1 MQVSMVVKFGFI
13 LLQGVL
19 GNPISPHDGTR
30 LRSDDSTAP
39 LLVDI
44 PKFKSLVDGQS
55 AKRNEA
61 SKIANNRMAH

>member
-39 LLVDI
+39 LSTSPDS
-44 PKFKSLVDGQS
+44 KVDGQS
-55 AKRNEA
+55 AKRSEA